1 MPDAET
7 HPQPC
12 VPKWKKARTQVV
24 TGTPNIPAFP
34 AQWCYGLYALSPVS
48 GLVATVPPALEP

>member
-1 MPDAET
+1 MPDAGT

-12 VPKWKKARTQVV
+12 VQKWKKARTQVV

-34 AQWCYGLYALSPVS
+34 AQWFTAYTRSPRCAGLL
-48 GLVATVPPALEP
+48 ATVPPGS